1 MWRLVKMNNAF
12 EKLKMQ
18 MSLEAMKA
26 TKPEVMQF
34 QIEMAGLMFN
44 YFSALTKA
52 GFKPWEALKIV
63 IEHGAIPK
71 TQDSG
76 GQAND

>member
-1 MWRLVKMNNAF
+1 MNHSF

-18 MSLEAMKA
+18 MSLDNMRA

-34 QIEMAGLMFN
+34 QIEMAQLMFN
-44 YFSALTKA
+44 YFAALTKA

-71 TQDSG
+71 TPGDSESKDNG
-76 GQAND
+76 